1 MPISFSGIHFADEAI
16 DILAVSVLLA
26 SQLICPLCAFT
37 LRRSVL
43 SVTNSAKI
51 RILVFSLIAG
61 FQIILVSM
69 VYAVADANA
78 RIQVHKITQE
88 QSKKDEERRKILA
101 MLTASNIQVMAS
113 DVRVI
118 SDDGHTAIASVEL
131 EVQNVPL
138 IVPYFDF
145 ELPTT
150 RDDFGLSFSFH
161 GFPNIQ
167 NQSRSFLRAKQSDG
181 KWLFYKGLSDEMVSD
196 DTVKIAFQ
204 IEITNLRPSAQQ
216 VSTSITPRLTVWRDE
231 NNRTV
236 FWNKPIPIKITRF

>member
-1 MPISFSGIHFADEAI
+1 MSPLRKIIFLTLPSGIFAAALYILCSWYLFMRAVSDAFWMPISFSGIHFVDEAI

-88 QSKKDEERRKILA
+88 ESKK
-101 MLTASNIQVMAS
+101 
-113 DVRVI
+113 
-118 SDDGHTAIASVEL
+118 
-131 EVQNVPL
+131 
-138 IVPYFDF
+138 
-145 ELPTT
+145 T
-150 RDDFGLSFSFH
+150 RSA
-161 GFPNIQ
+161 
-167 NQSRSFLRAKQSDG
+167 AKF
-181 KWLFYKGLSDEMVSD
+181 WLC
-196 DTVKIAFQ
+196 
-204 IEITNLRPSAQQ
+204 
-216 VSTSITPRLTVWRDE
+216 
-231 NNRTV
+231 
-236 FWNKPIPIKITRF
+236 